1 MSLRSR
7 AKNVLRDVCFERKRA
22 ALWRRR
28 AHSTKEDSFE
38 INLKLRKRKSD
49 DSQTPREGHTLR
61 KIKERNILPQ
71 RYGVKG
77 TKAPAHHLCGVL
89 LCVSSTPFLFLSLSL
104 SSHFSHANARRTRR
118 TKTFG
123 RATDKSKTSGTLG
136 GGVRKEEYK
145 IDFPERNKNIKK
157 WSWGSETELYL

>member
-49 DSQTPREGHTLR
+49 ESQTPRKATRFEKLR
-61 KIKERNILPQ
+61 NEIFCLR
-71 RYGVKG
+71 G
-77 TKAPAHHLCGVL
+77 TESKAQKHPHITSAACC
-89 LCVSSTPFLFLSLSL
+89 CVSHQLLFFFSLSLSL
-104 SSHFSHANARRTRR
+104 HISLTQTRGEHDERRLSGERRTRA
-118 TKTFG
+118 K
-123 RATDKSKTSGTLG
+123 RAARS
-136 GGVRKEEYK
+136 VAEYGK
-145 IDFPERNKNIKK
+145 RNIKLIFP
-157 WSWGSETELYL
+157 SGIRI

>member
-49 DSQTPREGHTLR
+49 DSQTPREATRFEKLR
-61 KIKERNILPQ
+61 NEIFCLR
-71 RYGVKG
+71 G
-77 TKAPAHHLCGVL
+77 TESKAQKHPHITSAACC
-89 LCVSSTPFLFLSLSL
+89 CVSHQLLFSLSLSLSLSL

-145 IDFPERNKNIKK
+145 IDFPERNKK
-157 WSWGSETELYL
+157 

>member
-104 SSHFSHANARRTRR
+104 SLHISLTQTRGEHDERRLSGERR
-118 TKTFG
+118 TKAK
-123 RATDKSKTSGTLG
+123 RAARS
-136 GGVRKEEYK
+136 VAEYGK
-145 IDFPERNKNIKK
+145 RNIKLIFP
-157 WSWGSETELYL
+157 SGIRI